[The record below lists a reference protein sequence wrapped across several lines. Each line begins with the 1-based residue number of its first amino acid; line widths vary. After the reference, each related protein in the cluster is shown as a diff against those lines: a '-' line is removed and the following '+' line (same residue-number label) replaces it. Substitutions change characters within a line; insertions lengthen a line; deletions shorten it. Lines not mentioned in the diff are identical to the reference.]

1 MLLAMHSLCFDNFD
15 WLAKSESCVLYIE
28 RPNVCLF
35 MLVLARFEEMQD
47 QNLPRST
54 LCLSIVFHNL
64 TSSLGQRKKG
74 LTKEKQGDLISA
86 HK

>member
-1 MLLAMHSLCFDNFD
+1 
-15 WLAKSESCVLYIE
+15 
-28 RPNVCLF
+28 

-74 LTKEKQGDLISA
+74 LTTEKQGDLISA